1 MNISLYISEL
11 LKDYDEISLSD
22 VGTFYKERTSAFFD
36 ESTGQFHAPS
46 EKVCF
51 KNTFNGQDDTL
62 VHYISQVKKISEASS
77 RYFINKFIAQIQQ
90 SLSSFNE
97 VEIQPIGLLKN
108 SPSGL
113 VLAQTNESATNFGLS
128 KLKDASYTPAFT
140 PINNAPIEA
149 ELSDQ
154 DNNHTTSK
162 TWKAVFIILVLLI
175 ISGSYFYIINPSLFN
190 LTSDKPIPEQNAQ
203 PQIKKQEAPV
213 IQSVDSSIN
222 NAGSLKQNATNVQDS
237 ISATLK
243 TPLKPENKKNN
254 NPVSSLKEI
263 NTSKSKEFYVIG
275 ASFGL
280 PLEAENYIKTLQK
293 RGIKATIVEDTRRP
307 RYKISLGSFHTYE
320 EANIEKRQ
328 VQSNF
333 NKEAWILNLNDKAK
347 K

>member
-22 VGTFYKERTSAFFD
+22 VGTFYKERTSAFFN
-36 ESTGQFHAPS
+36 ESTGLFHAPS
-46 EKVCF
+46 ERICF
-51 KNTFNGQDDTL
+51 KTTFNGQDDTL

-77 RYFINKFIAQIQQ
+77 RYFINKFITQIQQ

-113 VLAQTNESATNFGLS
+113 VLAQTTDSITNYGLTE
-128 KLKDASYTPAFT
+128 LKEFPFKVFIPLDKEVF
-140 PINNAPIEA
+140 EA
-149 ELSDQ
+149 QPSDQ
-154 DNNHTTSK
+154 DSDHTISK
-162 TWKAVFIILVLLI
+162 TWKVVFIILVLLI
-175 ISGSYFYIINPSLFN
+175 ISGSYFYIINPSIFN

-203 PQIKKQEAPV
+203 SQIKKQETPAV
-213 IQSVDSSIN
+213 IQNADSSMKD
-222 NAGSLKQNATNVQDS
+222 ADSLKQNTTDVQDS
-237 ISATLK
+237 SSAALK
-243 TPLKPENKKNN
+243 TQLKPENGKNN
-254 NPVSSLKEI
+254 ISVSTI
-263 NTSKSKEFYVIG
+263 NKVPTLKSKEFYVIG

-280 PLEAENYIKTLQK
+280 PLEAKNYIKTLQK

-307 RYKISLGSFHTYE
+307 KYKISLGSFHTYE